1 MYRCQACGGPEG
13 DFHRPGCPM
22 LKSPLPLASI
32 VMSHTRLRRDRDA
45 ILDSLI
51 KRLVA
56 NARTPGPAVQ

>member
-1 MYRCQACGGPEG
+1 MYRCQSCGGPEG

-22 LKSPLPLASI
+22 LESPLPLSSI

-45 ILDSLI
+45 ILDALI

-56 NARTPGPAVQ
+56 NARSGPAVQ